1 MHINIGIP
9 FAHRRRLVVSSV
21 LALSLTAGALVAPS
35 PSTATPP
42 LLSRPSLAIDVVT
55 MDVDDL
61 RQLLQRKQVTSVQLV
76 RAYLRR
82 IDAFEDAYGDQPGI
96 NAVITVNDHA
106 LDEAAKLDTER
117 RKGKVRGPL
126 HGIPILVKD
135 NYDTHDMPT
144 TNGSEALAGTR
155 PPDDATQVA
164 KLRAAGAIIIAK
176 TNLHEY
182 ASGITTISSLGG
194 QTHNPY
200 DQTRNPGG
208 SSGGTAAG
216 VAASFA
222 PIGMGSDTCGS
233 IRIPAAHNNLV
244 GLRPSLGLS
253 SRDGIQPMSATQDV
267 GGPIGKSVRDVALI
281 LDATVGYDVKDSV
294 TAASIGQTPKSYTSS
309 LSTEALRGK
318 RIGVLTDVL
327 GTTAVEQPAT
337 DLIRQAAADMSAQGA
352 TVVEIGHQQR
362 ILELVAGSDVV
373 NDEFERDLNRY
384 LAQPGITFPKG
395 LADLEEPRDQVTLA
409 DIVTSGKVTPTVL
422 ATLQGRL
429 GRSQPTDAY
438 LQRLLTRT
446 ELQNAL
452 RELIASL
459 DLDAVLYPTVMQQAT
474 KIPQIQ
480 PGSTCPLSAN
490 TGFPALTIPA
500 GFTPDGMPIGVEL
513 LSLPFTEPTLLAM
526 AYDYEQATQHRK
538 PPASTPPLAH

>member
-1 MHINIGIP
+1 MNIDLGIP
-9 FAHRRRLVVSSV
+9 FARRRRLVVSSV
-21 LALSLTAGALVAPS
+21 LALGLAAGTLVAPS

-42 LLSRPSLAIDVVT
+42 LLSRHSLASDVVT

-76 RAYLRR
+76 REYLRR

-96 NAVITVNDHA
+96 NAVITVNDDA
-106 LDEAAKLDTER
+106 LDKAAKLDAER

-144 TNGSEALAGTR
+144 TNGSVALAGTR

-164 KLRAAGAIIIAK
+164 RLRAAGAIIIAK
-176 TNLHEY
+176 ANLHEY

-194 QTHNPY
+194 QTRNPY

-233 IRIPAAHNNLV
+233 IRIPAAHNSLV

-267 GGPIGKSVRDVALI
+267 GGPIGKSVMDVALV
-281 LDATVGYDVKDSV
+281 LDATAGYDVKDPV
-294 TAASIGQTPKSYTSS
+294 TAASIGQTPKSYTSA
-309 LSTEALRGK
+309 LNTEALRGK
-318 RIGVLTDVL
+318 RIGVLSDVL

-352 TVVEIGHQQR
+352 TVVDIGHQQR

-384 LAQPGITFPKG
+384 LAQPGITFPEG
-395 LADLEEPRDQVTLA
+395 LARLEEPRDQVTLA
-409 DIVTSGKVTPTVL
+409 DIVTSGKVTPAVL

-438 LQRLLTRT
+438 VQRLLTRT

-452 RELIASL
+452 RELITSL
-459 DLDAVLYPTVMQQAT
+459 DLDAILYPTVMQQAT

-490 TGFPALTIPA
+490 TGFPALTVPA
-500 GFTPDGMPIGVEL
+500 GFTPDHMPIGVEL

-526 AYDYEQATQHRK
+526 AYDYEQATQHRR
-538 PPASTPPLAH
+538 PPASTPALNH

>member
-1 MHINIGIP
+1 M
-9 FAHRRRLVVSSV
+9 
-21 LALSLTAGALVAPS
+21 
-35 PSTATPP
+35 
-42 LLSRPSLAIDVVT
+42 
-55 MDVDDL
+55 
-61 RQLLQRKQVTSVQLV
+61 
-76 RAYLRR
+76 
-82 IDAFEDAYGDQPGI
+82 
-96 NAVITVNDHA
+96 
-106 LDEAAKLDTER
+106 
-117 RKGKVRGPL
+117 
-126 HGIPILVKD
+126 
-135 NYDTHDMPT
+135 
-144 TNGSEALAGTR
+144 
-155 PPDDATQVA
+155 
-164 KLRAAGAIIIAK
+164 RAAGAIIIAK

-182 ASGITTISSLGG
+182 ASGITTVSSLGG
-194 QTHNPY
+194 QTRNPY

-233 IRIPAAHNNLV
+233 IRIPAAHNSLV

-253 SRDGIQPMSATQDV
+253 SRDGIMPMSATQDV
-267 GGPIGKSVRDVALI
+267 GGPIGKSVKDIALV

-294 TAASIGQTPKSYTSS
+294 TAASIGQTPQGYTSS
-309 LSTEALRGK
+309 LNTQALRGT

-327 GTTAVEQPAT
+327 GTTPAEQPAT

-352 TVVEIGHQQR
+352 TVVDIGHQQR
-362 ILELVAGSDVV
+362 ILELVAGSDVI

-384 LAQPGITFPKG
+384 LAQPGITFPTG
-395 LADLEEPRDQVTLA
+395 LAELEGPRDRVTLA

-422 ATLQGRL
+422 TSLRDRL

-438 LQRLLTRT
+438 LLRLLTRT

-474 KIPQIQ
+474 KIPQRQ

-490 TGFPALTIPA
+490 TGFPALTMPA

-526 AYDYEQATQHRK
+526 AYDYEPATQHRE
-538 PPASTPPLAH
+538 PPSSTPPLVH